1 MIFFLFDIT
10 VVEISI
16 SSKKIPDDFDVL
28 QNLKPGIP
36 QLLNVYQ
43 ARDARQND
51 DAIKLLTDHLKEKAA
66 DRYYFSWKSFK
77 QRFKQYQSQYPK
89 KRKEHFNL
97 ANEQIT
103 TYPPETHWILPFK
116 NLKDDEVT
124 AYELRHLARQQK
136 SFDMALMF
144 YYFDKDKKYLDY
156 WVRQVADLNHAF
168 SKGAYDDAGNG
179 VYESFRAGKRIHNR
193 LLCHHAY
200 LASEKYD
207 WKSQLLLIK
216 TFLHHGAQLQ
226 KRTLKYR
233 QEIIIPGAS
242 WRFLKSLL
250 CCQIFKSQIYG

>member
-1 MIFFLFDIT
+1 
-10 VVEISI
+10 
-16 SSKKIPDDFDVL
+16 
-28 QNLKPGIP
+28 
-36 QLLNVYQ
+36 
-43 ARDARQND
+43 
-51 DAIKLLTDHLKEKAA
+51 
-66 DRYYFSWKSFK
+66 
-77 QRFKQYQSQYPK
+77 
-89 KRKEHFNL
+89 
-97 ANEQIT
+97 
-103 TYPPETHWILPFK
+103 
-116 NLKDDEVT
+116 
-124 AYELRHLARQQK
+124 
-136 SFDMALMF
+136 MALMF